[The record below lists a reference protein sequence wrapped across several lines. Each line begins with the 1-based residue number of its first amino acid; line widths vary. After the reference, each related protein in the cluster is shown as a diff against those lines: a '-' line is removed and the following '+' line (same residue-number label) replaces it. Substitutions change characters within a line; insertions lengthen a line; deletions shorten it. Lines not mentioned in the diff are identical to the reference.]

1 MAYLTDETDMEK
13 LTAAIT
19 IKVTPEHKAVLERL
33 ALHDGVTVSDLM
45 RGVAVRLVNEKH
57 EQHLSLAAIFG
68 GIALADKS

>member
-1 MAYLTDETDMEK
+1 MAYLEEETDMEK

-68 GIALADKS
+68 GSGMADKA

>member
-1 MAYLTDETDMEK
+1 MAYLQNEADVDK

-19 IKVTPEHKAVLERL
+19 IKVTPDHKAILERL
-33 ALHDGVTVSDLM
+33 ALHDGVTVSDLL

-68 GIALADKS
+68 GAASTDKN

>member
-33 ALHDGVTVSDLM
+33 AIHDNVTVSDLL

-57 EQHLSLAAIFG
+57 DQHLSLAAIFG
-68 GIALADKS
+68 GISLADKA